1 MVRRFQFV
9 AVLNPTEAPSSESK
23 KLAYS
28 HAFRQAHAQ
37 RRRERTKK
45 YRKEIASVPVNKV
58 FTASEEVVSSP
69 LSQALNSNKDL
80 FSSLARPL
88 SSVEYF
94 LLNHYVH
101 VVVPFTIGHCG
112 LFDYPGDHKTQLLR
126 EWVGLAITDDT
137 LMIAAILLSTCRY
150 ILQVQPGNLIF
161 VQLALKY
168 KQICL
173 QTLRQ
178 EMSNTSAPVNI
189 MTVAKAL
196 ALAVDEVTAGEHA
209 IARKHLKGVLA
220 MVDSS
225 GGAGELG
232 LTGLLERMYRKFM
245 GTLEL
250 KDPEIDFL
258 CSKTLTLR

>member
-1 MVRRFQFV
+1 MARQFQFV
-9 AVLNPTEAPSSESK
+9 AVSNPMEALSSESK

-28 HAFRQAHAQ
+28 HAFRQAHAR
-37 RRRERTKK
+37 RRREQTEK
-45 YRKEIASVPVNKV
+45 YRKEITSVRVNKV
-58 FTASEEVVSSP
+58 FTASEEAILSP
-69 LSQALNSNKDL
+69 LSQVFNSNKDL

-88 SSVEYF
+88 SSVENF

-101 VVVPFTIGHCG
+101 VIVPFTIGHCG

-126 EWVGLAITDDT
+126 EWVGLAITDDA

-150 ILQVQPGNLIF
+150 ILQVQPGNVIF
-161 VQLALKY
+161 VQLALEY

-178 EMSNTSAPVNI
+178 EVNNTSGPVNI
-189 MTVAKAL
+189 MTVAKAI
-196 ALAVDEVTAGEHA
+196 ALAVDEVKAGEHT
-209 IARKHLKGVLA
+209 IARKHLKGVFA
-220 MVDSS
+220 MVNSS

-245 GTLEL
+245 GALVL
-250 KDPEIDFL
+250 KDPEIDLL
-258 CSKTLTLR
+258 CSKTLTQG